1 VPAPV
6 RPSSSSPLPPR
17 PAAAAPPAVAPAV
30 PPVVLRSIVVVAVAL
45 VLARLMVAEPL
56 SSANDRSR
64 WCTVYSLA
72 HEGTYQ
78 IDRIRQTPG
87 WDTIDL
93 VRKDGHF
100 YSSKPPILAWITA
113 QLYLVQLRAAS
124 LLKLTPWTFGTH
136 LEWVTRL
143 LLLVINVIPMAV
155 AWTLVARWC
164 GRFAATPLA
173 AVVALLTFTVG
184 SLLTPFLTT
193 FNNHTVGAAAV
204 VFTLAAALPILLDQ
218 KREGWRFFLAGL
230 MAAWT
235 ICNELPALAFAGL
248 LFLWLL
254 RLAPRQTLTWG
265 IAGAL
270 LPVALYFW
278 TNYEATGSWK
288 PFYASYGKELYVF
301 THEGVP
307 SYWSNP
313 RGLDTNR
320 DSWRMYLLHCTVGHH
335 GWFSLTPIFLF
346 CLLAWFPGG
355 LRAHPLRGLIRLGG
369 IVSAVV
375 FAFYMAQPEHYNYG
389 GNSQALR
396 WMLWVIPLWILA
408 LLPALD
414 MFAQAR
420 WSRGPV
426 LLALAISVFS
436 AWYPARGPWGA
447 PWLYTLMDRW
457 GWIDYRDPRPTL
469 PRKVTTWI
477 QSLPESPQRDPD
489 YWIELARTGGDGF
502 RSTLR
507 LEDAGPLPG
516 GPADPGRTLRSII
529 VTWDGGTQTEA
540 RRTLVMDSAALQGGL
555 PVGNVLASAPSPE
568 DLVFLQ
574 GLPEPRYYFPSSI
587 QFVKTPVRR
596 DAFRALTIYSSC
608 RVDTESAAR
617 NHIRDVWT
625 SDELPFGVV
634 QSQTRVEESG
644 APQPISRER
653 WTVRAA
659 GKLLTP
665 APSP

>member
-1 VPAPV
+1 M
-6 RPSSSSPLPPR
+6 
-17 PAAAAPPAVAPAV
+17 
-30 PPVVLRSIVVVAVAL
+30 VLRSLVVVAVAL
-45 VLARLMVAEPL
+45 VLARLLVAEPL

-78 IDRIRQTPG
+78 IDHIRQSPG

-113 QLYLVQLRAAS
+113 QLYLVQLRMAA
-124 LLKLTPWTFGTH
+124 LLKLTPWTFSTH

-143 LLLVINVIPMAV
+143 LLLIVNVIPMAV
-155 AWTLVARWC
+155 AWTIVARWC
-164 GRFAATPLA
+164 ARFAATPLA
-173 AVVALLTFTVG
+173 AVVGLLAFTIG

-193 FNNHTVGAAAV
+193 FNNHTVGATAV

-218 KREGWRFFLAGL
+218 KRQGWRFLLTGFF
-230 MAAWT
+230 AAWT
-235 ICNELPALAFAGL
+235 ICNELPGLAFAGL

-265 IAGAL
+265 IAGAI
-270 LPVALYFW
+270 LPIALYMW

-320 DSWRMYLLHCTVGHH
+320 DSWKMYLLHCTVGHH
-335 GWFSLTPIFLF
+335 GWFSLTPIFFF
-346 CLLAWFPGG
+346 CLLAWVPGG
-355 LRAHPLRGLIRLGG
+355 LRAHPLRGLVRLGG

-396 WMLWVIPLWILA
+396 WMIWVVPLWILA

-414 MFAQAR
+414 MVAQAR

-436 AWYPARGPWGA
+436 AWYPARGPWAA
-447 PWLYTLMDRW
+447 PWIFTLMDRW

-477 QSLPESPQRDPD
+477 QSLPDSPQRDPD
-489 YWIELARTGGDGF
+489 YWVEFESTGGEGT

-507 LEDAGPLPG
+507 LEDAGPLAEG
-516 GPADPGRTLRSII
+516 VPADAGRTLRSIV
-529 VTWDGGTQTEA
+529 VTRDRGSHKES
-540 RRTLVMDSAALQGGL
+540 RRTLVMDVGALRAGL
-555 PVGNVLASAPSPE
+555 PVGNVLARAPSPE

-574 GLPEPRYYFPSSI
+574 GLPEPRYYFASSI
-587 QFVKTPVRR
+587 QYVKTPVRR
-596 DAFRALTIYSSC
+596 DAFRTVTIYSSC
-608 RVDTESAAR
+608 RVDTETAAR
-617 NHIRDVWT
+617 TYIRDVWT
-625 SDELPFGVV
+625 SDEIPFGVV
-634 QSQTRVEESG
+634 QTQTRVEESA

-653 WTVRAA
+653 WTVRAV
-659 GKLLTP
+659 GKMLQ
-665 APSP
+665 SP